1 MRKVVGPIVTV
12 LVLGVALVSPTV
24 AQTPQTSV
32 TVDSN
37 VSPNR
42 AGTPKKPQGVTL
54 SGKIRWQSEEGI
66 EPPIIT
72 AFDIFLAKGGLYNG
86 GKYAK
91 CSAAVANRN
100 GPQACPKKSI
110 MGTARGVAFADQEIT
125 RPKVTFI
132 NGGARNI
139 CFYTVLTNPA
149 RVETCVPGKVTKL
162 NGNPKWG
169 YRLQIRVPEV
179 LQVVAGVPI
188 ALREISFKAGGKSYA
203 KDWIATT
210 SCPKNRKWGFQVET
224 SYLYNDG
231 STSSSQFAD
240 SVACKPAKK

>member
-1 MRKVVGPIVTV
+1 MRKVVAP
-12 LVLGVALVSPTV
+12 LVGVVALGAALVSPSV
-24 AQTPQTSV
+24 AQTPVTSV
-32 TVDSN
+32 TVDSK

-54 SGKIRWQSEEGI
+54 SGKIRWTSQEGV

-86 GKYAK
+86 GKYPK
-91 CSAAVANRN
+91 CAAAVMNRN

-110 MGTARGVAFADQEIT
+110 MGSAQGIAFADQDIT
-125 RPKVTFI
+125 RPRVTMI
-132 NGGARNI
+132 NGGAKNV

-188 ALREISFKAGGKSYA
+188 ALREINFRAGGKKYA
-203 KDWIATT
+203 KDWLATT
-210 SCPKNRKWGFQVET
+210 SCPKNRKWGFEVET
-224 SYLYNDG
+224 FYEYNDG
-231 STSSSQFAD
+231 STSSSKFAD
-240 SVACKPAKK
+240 SVACKPAK

>member
-1 MRKVVGPIVTV
+1 MRKVVAP
-12 LVLGVALVSPTV
+12 LVGVVALGAALVSPSV
-24 AQTPQTSV
+24 AQTPVTSV
-32 TVDSN
+32 TVDSK

-54 SGKIRWQSEEGI
+54 SGKIRWTSQEGV

-86 GKYAK
+86 GKYPK
-91 CSAAVANRN
+91 CAAAVMNRN

-110 MGTARGVAFADQEIT
+110 MGSAQGIAFADQDIT
-125 RPKVTFI
+125 RPRVTMI
-132 NGGARNI
+132 NGGAKNV

-188 ALREISFKAGGKSYA
+188 ALREINFRAGGKKYA
-203 KDWIATT
+203 KDWLATT
-210 SCPKNRKWGFQVET
+210 SCPKNRKWGFEVET
-224 SYLYNDG
+224 FYEYNDG
-231 STSSSQFAD
+231 STSSSKFAD
-240 SVACKPAKK
+240 AVACKPAR